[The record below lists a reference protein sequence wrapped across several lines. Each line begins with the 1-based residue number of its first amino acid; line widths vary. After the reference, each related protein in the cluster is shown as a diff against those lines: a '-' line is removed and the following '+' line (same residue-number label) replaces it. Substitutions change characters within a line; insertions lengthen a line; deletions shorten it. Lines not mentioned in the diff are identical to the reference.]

1 MRQARDIALI
11 SLLAV
16 IIAISGSFKV
26 PSPFPGTEF
35 QLSAPLAVAIA
46 ACFGFTRYIL
56 AGLVASLLTL
66 LLGTHT
72 VMNVMI
78 AMTFRLVA
86 GGAIAL
92 LGPRFWVVCL
102 AGPLGSTAARVVVWL
117 LLGKGLLPLLVAS
130 LPGMIFTALTAW
142 PLTKILARI
151 KNATSWRDVPYAEKT
166 V

>member
-1 MRQARDIALI
+1 MNKTREIALI
-11 SLLAV
+11 AILAV
-16 IIAISGSFKV
+16 IIAISGSLKI

-72 VMNVMI
+72 FINVLI

-86 GGAIAL
+86 GGTIAL
-92 LGPRFWVVCL
+92 FGPRFWVVCL
-102 AGPLGSTAARVVVWL
+102 AGPLGSTAARIVVWL
-117 LLGKGLLPLLVAS
+117 LLGKGLLPMLVAS
-130 LPGMIFTALTAW
+130 LPGMLFTVLTSW
-142 PLTKILARI
+142 PLTKVLTRI
-151 KNATSWRDVPYAEKT
+151 KNNTSWRDVPYAEKT